1 VALRQNWSKLMHQT
15 IRLEVGEVWQL
26 RGLEVGGVEKTK
38 VTYQNP
44 DGLGKKNP
52 RSNLVFLATY

>member
-1 VALRQNWSKLMHQT
+1 MHQT